1 MKLTLTEPRFLK
13 DSIAI
18 VSDLVTEV
26 NLKVSKDYMEII
38 AIDPAN
44 VAMVLFKL
52 LSSAFSEYDVDEE
65 KNIGVNLNNLN
76 QVLRRVKPTDLL
88 TLELDEEKNRLNI
101 IVKGATMRKFN
112 MALLDTDENEQK
124 IPTLNYEIKVETN
137 NLLFNDAI
145 EDMGV
150 IADSLSL
157 GTSEGKFIIDSEGT
171 LSEGRVEITTD
182 EETDIQNP
190 QGLEVKSKYS
200 IEYLKKIIKASKLT
214 NSVVLKFGQDYPLTM
229 EYSVLD
235 KLQLKFILAPR
246 RVSND

>member
-26 NLKVSKDYMEII
+26 NLKITKDFVEII

-52 LSSAFSEYDVDEE
+52 LSSAFSEYDVSEE
-65 KNIGVNLNNLN
+65 KYLGINLSSFN
-76 QVLRRVKPTDLL
+76 QVLRRVKPTDSL
-88 TLELDEEKNRLNI
+88 TLELDEDQNRLNV
-101 IVKGATMRKFN
+101 IVRGATLRKFN
-112 MALLDTDENEQK
+112 MSLLDTDDNEQK
-124 IPTLNYEIKVETN
+124 IPTLNYDIVVETN

-150 IADSLSL
+150 IADSLSV
-157 GTSEGKFIIDSEGT
+157 GIEAGKFIIESEGT
-171 LSEGRVEITTD
+171 LSSAKVEITTD

-190 QGLEVKSKYS
+190 QGLEAKSRYS
-200 IEYLKKIIKASKLT
+200 IEYLKKIVKASKLT
-214 NSVVLKFGQDYPLTM
+214 NSVVLKFGQDYPMTV
-229 EYSVLD
+229 EYKVLD
-235 KLQLKFILAPR
+235 KLHLGFILAPR